1 MREIDRNQDVAL
13 SLRRKRPYLLERK
26 PTAGPDYLE
35 GIQRAEL
42 ANAHLREKG
51 LVEHKNPRQIGI
63 VDPEIASTCLRVNL
77 CPGEVVLFIE
87 DPKTEMVT
95 VYVPYSKETIAERA
109 AQALDVVQ
117 TIYNVASSH
126 IKPIGL

>member
-1 MREIDRNQDVAL
+1 MRETDRNQDVAL
-13 SLRRKRPYLLERK
+13 SLRGARPYLWARK
-26 PTAGPDYLE
+26 PTVGPDYLV

-42 ANAHLREKG
+42 ANAHLRKKE
-51 LVEHKNPRQIGI
+51 LVEHKNPRQIGV
-63 VDPEIASTCLRVNL
+63 VDPEIPSTCLRVNL

-95 VYVPYSKETIAERA
+95 VYVPYSQETIAERA
-109 AQALDVVQ
+109 AQGLDVVQ
-117 TIYNVASSH
+117 RIYNVASSH

>member
-1 MREIDRNQDVAL
+1 MRETDRNQDAAL
-13 SLRRKRPYLLERK
+13 SLRTARPYLSERK
-26 PTAGPDYLE
+26 PTVGPDYLA
-35 GIQRAEL
+35 GIQRAII
-42 ANAHLREKG
+42 ANAYLTSRE
-51 LVEHKNPRQIGI
+51 LVKHKNPTQIGV
-63 VDPEIASTCLRVNL
+63 VDPEIPSTSLQVNL

-109 AQALDVVQ
+109 DQGLDVVQ
-117 TIYNVASSH
+117 RIYNVASSH

>member
-1 MREIDRNQDVAL
+1 MGETDRNQDVAL
-13 SLRRKRPYLLERK
+13 SLRGKRPYLAKIK
-26 PTAGPDYLE
+26 PTVGPDYLE

-42 ANAHLREKG
+42 AKTHLRKKE
-51 LVEHKNPRQIGI
+51 LVKHKNPTQIGV
-63 VDPEIASTCLRVNL
+63 VDPEIPSTSLRVNL

-95 VYVPYSKETIAERA
+95 VYLPYSQETIAERA
-109 AQALDVVQ
+109 AQGLDVVQ
-117 TIYNVASSH
+117 TIRNVASSH